1 MQVSVES
8 TSNLERRITIG
19 VPAIEIDGEVTKRI
33 QDASKKVRVN
43 GFRAGKVPVKV
54 VKQKFGAEIRQE
66 VLGEVI
72 NKTYF
77 EAIKQEDI
85 QPAGMPSIDTTKNVE
100 GEDLEYVATIEV
112 YPDVELKDLD
122 GLKVTKSVATV
133 GDKDID
139 TMIDSLRKQQATW
152 ETVERAAKDGDQVVI
167 DFRGEKDGEEF
178 SGGKAENQTLVLGS
192 NSMIPGFESG
202 IEKMKAGEEKV
213 LKLTFPEDYHAE
225 DLKGAAVEFT
235 IKLHSVAEQKLPEV
249 DDEFFKKFGVEEG
262 GETAFREEVKKN
274 MERELKTAEK
284 NQVKTQVL
292 DALLDAHE
300 VDIPKALLANEIETM
315 RKQMMQQFGGQAQN
329 MDMASLL
336 PDTLFE
342 EQAKKRVSLG
352 LVLGQY
358 IKNNDLKVDDDKV
371 KAHVAEM
378 ASTYHEPQA
387 VIDYY
392 ATNQDAKASVEAVVL
407 EEQAVE
413 KLLESAKVD
422 EEQSTYEEIV
432 KKQQEAA
439 QQQM

>member
-1 MQVSVES
+1 MQVSVET
-8 TSNLERRITIG
+8 TSNLERRITVGI
-19 VPAIEIDGEVTKRI
+19 PAIQIDGEVTKRI

-43 GFRAGKVPVKV
+43 GFRAGKVPLKV

-77 EAIKQEDI
+77 EALKKEDI
-85 QPAGMPSIDTTKNVE
+85 QPAGMPSIDTTKNTE

-112 YPDVELKDLD
+112 YPDVELKELD
-122 GLKVTKSVATV
+122 GLTVTKSVATI
-133 GDKDID
+133 GDKDVD

-152 ETVERAAKDGDQVVI
+152 ETVKRAAKDGDQVVI
-167 DFRGEKDGEEF
+167 DFNGKKGGEEF
-178 SGGKAENQTLVLGS
+178 AGGQAENQTLVLGS

-202 IEKMKAGEEKV
+202 VEKMKAGDEKV

-225 DLKGAAVEFT
+225 ELKGADVEFT
-235 IKLHSVAEQKLPEV
+235 VKVHSVAEQKLPAI
-249 DDEFFKKFGVEEG
+249 DEELFKKFGVEEG
-262 GETAFREEVKKN
+262 GETAFRAEVKKN
-274 MERELKTAEK
+274 MERELSTAEK

-292 DALLDAHE
+292 DSLLDAHE
-300 VDIPKALLANEIETM
+300 VDVPKALLANEIETM
-315 RKQMMQQFGGQAQN
+315 RKQMLQQFGGQAQG

-358 IKNNDLKVDDDKV
+358 IKNHELKVDDKKV
-371 KAHVAEM
+371 VEHVAEM

-392 ATNQDAKASVEAVVL
+392 STNQDAKASVETVVL

-413 KLLESAKVD
+413 KLLASAKIK
-422 EEQSTYEEIV
+422 EEKSTYEDIV
-432 KKQQEAA
+432 KKQQESA
-439 QQQM
+439 Q